1 MEQEVLSILLAD
13 ISEYNVNRLCELCNI
28 RDYQAIK
35 YISLYQRLDN
45 NIRQLVGMDTTNF
58 VKNRDKVLH
67 KLVKGEYS
75 TNEAKANDYK
85 NEVIK
90 YLQSEDFDQA
100 VNDLVCLCNIA
111 EGDAAVFVEKYKS
124 IKYNENMLSSLETK
138 DAVADRWKII
148 NLLSGTFIPDRPF

>member
-67 KLVKGEYS
+67 KRYCARLGDETLS
-75 TNEAKANDYK
+75 T
-85 NEVIK
+85 
-90 YLQSEDFDQA
+90 FF
-100 VNDLVCLCNIA
+100 
-111 EGDAAVFVEKYKS
+111 VFYFRS
-124 IKYNENMLSSLETK
+124 
-138 DAVADRWKII
+138 
-148 NLLSGTFIPDRPF
+148 